1 MKTIIYITL
10 FVAIFSQEVSI
21 QEKIYLNAKANI
33 DETAWAKDVD
43 RQAKRNK
50 EVFVT
55 EGEWKCNLFVYEIIL
70 VSGYDIGTPN
80 RARWISHPILNIQ
93 GKNKRP
99 PCCSDWYNLQV
110 EGFTFI
116 GEGEE
121 GKNKCKKG
129 DIVTNGVH
137 IGIIAGDGETI
148 SAAKE
153 KVVKNDWGYRGDE
166 GVLRYFRYD
175 DNQ

>member
-10 FVAIFSQEVSI
+10 FVIIFSQEPSI
-21 QEKIYLNAKANI
+21 QEKIYLNARANI
-33 DETAWAKDVD
+33 GETVWAKNVD
-43 RQAKRNK
+43 RQAKRNE

-80 RARWISHPILNIQ
+80 RARWISHPILNIK

-99 PCCSDWYNLQV
+99 PCWSDWYNEKV
-110 EGFTFI
+110 EGFILI

-121 GKNKCKKG
+121 GKKYCQKG

-137 IGIIAGDGETI
+137 IGIIAGDEKTI
-148 SAAKE
+148 SANE
-153 KVVKNDWGYRGDE
+153 EQVVENDWGYRGNE
-166 GVLRYFRYD
+166 GVLKYFRYD
-175 DNQ
+175 DSQ